1 LVGRTIGNHLIL
13 EKVGEGGAGE
23 VFRARDLLLGRIVAL
38 KAVRTDFASQPQIL
52 ERFRAE
58 ARTLAQL
65 NHPNIATLH
74 SLLEQDGRWFMV
86 MEYVAGRTLSS
97 LVHGASPL
105 PLEQALPL
113 LYQAL
118 DGIGYA
124 HERGIVHR
132 DLKGSNLMRTHRGV
146 VKIMDFGI
154 ARALGSSRVTRHG
167 FMVGTLHYGAPEQVR
182 GEASD
187 ARSDLYSLGIVLF
200 HLLTGRL
207 PFEAPNDY
215 QLMRAQVEAPPPS
228 ARALAPEVPEA
239 VDAVLV
245 RALAKRPDERWP
257 TAAAFREAL
266 EEASGL
272 RAASLPLPLA
282 EPPGEARGDESTE
295 PTREAATAT
304 WALAPA
310 DAHEQPT
317 AERSTHPRAAFG
329 ETAAAAS
336 RGHRIGAALAL
347 AALALG
353 VDLLLSEPRTGAPPP
368 PAPAPA
374 AADAPVGAAR
384 DAGLAGPGATP
395 SAEPPPAATA
405 GAAPPAAGA
414 AEAPPAPRAAAPARP
429 AKRAT
434 ATGRAAAKP
443 APGATARPERAK
455 PAKPPEQ
462 ERGWVIRR

>member
-1 LVGRTIGNHLIL
+1 LIGSKIGNYLIL

-23 VFRARDLLLGRIVAL
+23 VFRARDLLLGRTVAL
-38 KAVRTDFASQPQIL
+38 KAVRADFASQPKIL

-86 MEYVAGRTLSS
+86 MEYVEGRTLAS
-97 LVHGASPL
+97 LGKGAGPL

-132 DLKGSNLMRTHRGV
+132 DLKSSNLMRTSRGV

-200 HLLTGRL
+200 QLLTGRL
-207 PFEAPNDY
+207 PFEAPSDY
-215 QLMRAQVEAPPPS
+215 GLMRAQVEEPPPS
-228 ARALAPEVPEA
+228 ARAFAAALPEA
-239 VDAVLV
+239 VDAVLM
-245 RALAKRPDERWP
+245 RALAKRPEERWP
-257 TAAAFREAL
+257 TAAAFREGL
-266 EEASGL
+266 EAASGL
-272 RAASLPLPLA
+272 HAASLPLPLA
-282 EPPGEARGDESTE
+282 EPPAPAGGDATTE
-295 PTREAATAT
+295 PTREAATAAY
-304 WALAPA
+304 ALAPPN
-310 DAHEQPT
+310 AHELPT
-317 AERSTHPRAAFG
+317 AERTALAAPEAQSG
-329 ETAAAAS
+329 
-336 RGHRIGAALAL
+336 RWQRVGAALAL

-353 VDLLLSEPRTGAPPP
+353 IDLLLSEPRTHELPPAPPP
-368 PAPAPA
+368 PPAAPAPA
-374 AADAPVGAAR
+374 AGSEPPRVEPAGELWRAPLEA
-384 DAGLAGPGATP
+384 
-395 SAEPPPAATA
+395 AEPVRTEPARTEPVRTEPRKPETA
-405 GAAPPAAGA
+405 RVHPAPKRTAEAAAPPA
-414 AEAPPAPRAAAPARP
+414 
-429 AKRAT
+429 
-434 ATGRAAAKP
+434 
-443 APGATARPERAK
+443 RAK
-455 PAKPPEQ
+455 SPRPLPQ
-462 ERGWVIRR
+462 EPGWIIRR